1 MKGDAFMSGVFDEK
15 RMTKFLDR
23 YIPDGE
29 VLRAGIHGIGLETE
43 VRQVFGNCSPVGEEI
58 VPRENGGLLE
68 VSKRKYS
75 NYDVYIGITQRYLIL
90 SECDIYK
97 HLYDFN
103 ENPDPAGTVVEE
115 VSGCIPLDY
124 VGTCFLLSEISRCV
138 VKKGWMGSV
147 KCQITMKNG
156 SQLKLML
163 PKRGGIGGG
172 MPNHTKYRE
181 EIIACLSNL
190 NCAHA

>member
-43 VRQVFGNCSPVGEEI
+43 VRQVFGNCSLVGEEI
-58 VPRENGGLLE
+58 VPRENG
-68 VSKRKYS
+68 
-75 NYDVYIGITQRYLIL
+75 
-90 SECDIYK
+90 
-97 HLYDFN
+97 
-103 ENPDPAGTVVEE
+103 
-115 VSGCIPLDY
+115 
-124 VGTCFLLSEISRCV
+124 
-138 VKKGWMGSV
+138 
-147 KCQITMKNG
+147 
-156 SQLKLML
+156 SQLKL
-163 PKRGGIGGG
+163 

>member
-1 MKGDAFMSGVFDEK
+1 MSGVFDEK

-43 VRQVFGNCSPVGEEI
+43 VRQVFGNCSLVGEEI
-58 VPRENGGLLE
+58 VPRE
-68 VSKRKYS
+68 K
-75 NYDVYIGITQRYLIL
+75 
-90 SECDIYK
+90 
-97 HLYDFN
+97 
-103 ENPDPAGTVVEE
+103 
-115 VSGCIPLDY
+115 
-124 VGTCFLLSEISRCV
+124 
-138 VKKGWMGSV
+138 
-147 KCQITMKNG
+147 G

-163 PKRGGIGGG
+163 PKRGGVGGG